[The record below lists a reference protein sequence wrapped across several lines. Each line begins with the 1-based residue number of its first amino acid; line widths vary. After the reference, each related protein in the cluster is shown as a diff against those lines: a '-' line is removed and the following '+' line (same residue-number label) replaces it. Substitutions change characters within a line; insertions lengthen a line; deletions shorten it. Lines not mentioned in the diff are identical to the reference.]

1 MLIRP
6 ITIAALVGFTL
17 LTACSKNEEAAS
29 AASSTAAPATVATAP
44 AAPQATQA
52 SAGDVEKGEKVYKS
66 TCAMCHGTGA
76 GGAPMFKSKDDWAPR
91 IAQGKDTLY
100 DHALHGF
107 SGSKGTMPAKGGN
120 ASLGD
125 EDVKAGVDYMT
136 SKAT

>member
-1 MLIRP
+1 VLIRP

-17 LTACSKNEEAAS
+17 LTACSKNETAS
-29 AASSTAAPATVATAP
+29 AASTVAAPSATVAAAPAP
-44 AAPQATQA
+44 AQATQA
-52 SAGDVEKGEKVYKS
+52 AAGGVEKGEKVYKS

-107 SGSKGTMPAKGGN
+107 TGSKGTMPAKGGN
-120 ASLGD
+120 ASLSD
-125 EDVKAGVDYMT
+125 DDVKAGVDYMT